1 MVMNA
6 RIEVNPQIHHGRP
19 VIRGTRVPVVRILGC
34 LAEGMTHAD
43 TAAAYAVSVDDVV
56 AALDYAAELV
66 EQAKE
71 KAVATHHA

>member
-1 MVMNA
+1 MNA

-43 TAAAYAVSVDDVV
+43 TAAEYGVSVDDVV
-56 AALDYAAELV
+56 AVLDYAAELV
-66 EQAKE
+66 EQTQE
-71 KAVATHHA
+71 KAVVTQHA